1 MADTFTDGFC
11 LKLIGLL
18 DDKQIKIKEELYFV
32 ASHLSSKIYH
42 KAILIY
48 KLKY

>member
-18 DDKQIKIKEELYFV
+18 DDKQIKIVRDL
-32 ASHLSSKIYH
+32 L
-42 KAILIY
+42 
-48 KLKY
+48 

>member
-18 DDKQIKIKEELYFV
+18 DDKQIKLGLLNYHHFGV
-32 ASHLSSKIYH
+32 VYLSSNIS
-42 KAILIY
+42 
-48 KLKY
+48 